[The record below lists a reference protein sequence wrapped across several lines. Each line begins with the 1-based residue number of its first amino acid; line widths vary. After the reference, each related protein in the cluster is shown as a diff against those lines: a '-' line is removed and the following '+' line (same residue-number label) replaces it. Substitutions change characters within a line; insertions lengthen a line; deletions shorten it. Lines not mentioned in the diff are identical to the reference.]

1 MNFLKDPRSSADN
14 TFWGGVQDCMI
25 SLKRYLDR
33 ENHPAAS
40 HTIEHPSCEKLLSAY
55 CASLVEMGE
64 CGVEACPPLGPELVR
79 SFERITESL
88 GQAATADRIADSEIA
103 VRDLLKKWGKR
114 VSLHY
119 EQKATDVKDLLLV
132 LSRTAESFC
141 HKDDRFAHDLDSVTA
156 QLASIASL
164 DDVTRMRAS
173 IESSAR
179 ELKRSA
185 ERMAAEGNAL
195 IEHLR
200 VEVST
205 YEAKLERAEY
215 VASRDALTGLGSR
228 HWVEA
233 RMQERIS
240 SGTSFS
246 IVLVDIDEFG
256 RLVEDYGNLVG
267 DLLLKEFA
275 RELRSGCRMTDIVG
289 RWGSD
294 EFVIVLDSGGPE
306 VQLSLS
312 RLCAWISKPYHVPGR
327 TGYVNVQLNASLGVA
342 DYRDGEDIQT
352 LLEQA
357 DLELC
362 RVKGAGAQRKTA

>member
-1 MNFLKDPRSSADN
+1 
-14 TFWGGVQDCMI
+14 MI
-25 SLKRYLDR
+25 SLKRYLDQGI
-33 ENHPAAS
+33 PQAAS
-40 HTIEHPSCEKLLSAY
+40 HVSEHSSCEKLFSAY
-55 CASLVEMGE
+55 CTSLRQMGASGTD
-64 CGVEACPPLGPELVR
+64 ACPDLGPDLVR
-79 SFERITESL
+79 GL
-88 GQAATADRIADSEIA
+88 DRIAESMGRVPDANAIANSEFA
-103 VRDLLKKWGKR
+103 VRDLLKKWGTQ

-132 LSRTAESFC
+132 LSRTAESFS
-141 HKDDRFAHDLDSVTA
+141 HKDDRFSRDLDTVTA
-156 QLASIASL
+156 QLTSIASL
-164 DDVTRMRAS
+164 DDVSRMRAS
-173 IESSAR
+173 IETSAR

-185 ERMAAEGNAL
+185 ERMAAEGTAL

-205 YEAKLERAEY
+205 YAAKLERAEY

-233 RMQERIS
+233 RMQERIG
-240 SGTSFS
+240 SGASFS
-246 IVLVDIDEFG
+246 IVLVDIDGFSG
-256 RLVEDYGNLVG
+256 VVEEYGNLVG

-275 RELRSGCRMTDIVG
+275 RELRSGCRITDIVG

-294 EFVIVLDSGGPE
+294 EFVIVLDSAGPE

-342 DYRDGEDIQT
+342 DFRDGEDIQT
-352 LLEQA
+352 LLERA
-357 DLELC
+357 DLDLC
-362 RVKGAGAQRKTA
+362 RVKNAGAQQKTA